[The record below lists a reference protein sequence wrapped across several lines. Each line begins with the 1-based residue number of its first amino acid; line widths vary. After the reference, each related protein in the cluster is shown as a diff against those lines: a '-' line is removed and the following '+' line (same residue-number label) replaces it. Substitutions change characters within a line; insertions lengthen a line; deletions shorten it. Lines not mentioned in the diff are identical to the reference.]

1 MSASSGV
8 PVASRRAM
16 RDSPDPQPGVSM
28 NTNCDQLWQDIR
40 DEAAHAARDEPVLAS
55 YLHRALLSHATLE
68 SALLYNLAELLGS
81 SVVSALTLQ
90 QVFAQA
96 LSEAPDIGVNAR
108 RDILAYHE
116 RDPACDRYLMPLLY
130 FKGFHALQVHRSA
143 HHLWQ
148 SGRRPLALFLQNQC
162 SERFGVDIHP
172 AARIGG
178 GIMIDHATGVVI
190 GETASVGDDVS
201 MLHSVTLGGTGC
213 ERGDRHPKV
222 RAGVLI
228 AAGAQILGNIEIG
241 AGARIGAGSLVLD
254 PVPPGATVVGV
265 PARIVAGGATEHRTA
280 QGAA

>member
-1 MSASSGV
+1 
-8 PVASRRAM
+8 
-16 RDSPDPQPGVSM
+16 M
-28 NTNCDQLWQDIR
+28 NAIHDQLWQDIR
-40 DEAAHAARDEPVLAS
+40 GEAKQAARDEPMLAS
-55 YLHRALLSHATLE
+55 YLHRALLSHATFE
-68 SALLYNLAELLGS
+68 AALLHNLAELLGS

-90 QVFAQA
+90 QVFAQVLA
-96 LSEAPDIGVNAR
+96 AAPDIGRHAR

-143 HHLWQ
+143 HHLWA
-148 SGRRPLALFLQNQC
+148 SGRRSLALFLQNQC

-178 GIMIDHATGVVI
+178 GIMIDHATGLVI

-201 MLHSVTLGGTGC
+201 LLHSVTLGGTGC
-213 ERGDRHPKV
+213 TGGDRHPKV
-222 RAGVLI
+222 RDGVLI
-228 AAGAQILGNIEIG
+228 SAGAKILGNIEIG

-265 PARIVAGGATEHRTA
+265 PAKIVAGAAERPPA

>member
-1 MSASSGV
+1 
-8 PVASRRAM
+8 
-16 RDSPDPQPGVSM
+16 M
-28 NTNCDQLWQDIR
+28 NAIHDQLWQEIR
-40 DEAAHAARDEPVLAS
+40 DEAAHAARDEPMLAS
-55 YLHRALLSHATLE
+55 YLHRALLSHPTLE

-90 QVFAQA
+90 QVLTQA
-96 LSEAPDIGVNAR
+96 LTEAPDIGIKAR

-130 FKGFHALQVHRSA
+130 FKGFHALQVHRTA

-148 SGRRPLALFLQNQC
+148 RGRRSLALFLQNQC

-172 AARIGG
+172 AAHIGG

-213 ERGDRHPKV
+213 TRGDRHPKV

-241 AGARIGAGSLVLD
+241 AGARIGAGSLVLE
-254 PVPPGATVVGV
+254 PVPAGATVVGV
-265 PARIVAGGATEHRTA
+265 PAKAT
-280 QGAA
+280 GAAAVRGAA